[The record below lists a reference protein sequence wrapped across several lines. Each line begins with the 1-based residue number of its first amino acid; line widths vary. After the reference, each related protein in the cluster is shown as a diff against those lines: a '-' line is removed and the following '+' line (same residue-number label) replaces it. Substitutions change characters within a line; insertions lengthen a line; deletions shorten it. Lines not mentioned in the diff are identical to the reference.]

1 MSVFDSKF
9 KGIHVYSEIGE
20 LESVLVHEPGH
31 EIDYITP
38 SRLDELLFSA
48 MLESHDARKEHK
60 QFVAELKANNV
71 NVIELTDLVVETYD
85 LASQEAKDKLIEE
98 FLEDSE
104 PVLSEENKIAVR
116 DFLKSRKTTRELIE
130 VMMAGITKYDLGIKN
145 CKCQDLVVDP
155 MPNLYFT
162 RDPFASVGNGITIHY
177 MRYKVRQRETLFSR
191 FIFANHPKL
200 VNTPIYYHPSL
211 KLSIEGGDVF
221 IYNNDTLVVG
231 VSERTDLETITLL
244 AKNIVANKECEFK
257 RIVAINVPKWTNLM
271 HLDTWLT
278 MLDKDKFL
286 YSPIANDVFKFWDYD
301 LVNGGA
307 EPKPVENGSSLE
319 AILESIIHKKPIL
332 IPIGGDSAS
341 QIEVERE
348 THFDGTNY
356 LAIRPGVVIGYSR
369 NVKTN
374 AALEA
379 AGIKVIPFHG
389 NQLSLGMGN
398 ARCMSMPLS
407 RKDVK
412 W

>member
-20 LESVLVHEPGH
+20 LESVLVHEPGR

-38 SRLDELLFSA
+38 ARLDELLFSA
-48 MLESHDARKEHK
+48 ILESHDARKEHK
-60 QFVAELKANNV
+60 AFVKELKEQGV
-71 NVIELTDLVVETYD
+71 NVVELTDLVTETYD
-85 LASQEAKDKLIEE
+85 LASEEAKAALLEE
-98 FLEDSE
+98 FLEDSA
-104 PVLSEENKIAVR
+104 PVLSEEHKGAVR
-116 DFLKSRKTTRELIE
+116 EFLKSRKSTRELVE
-130 VMMAGITKYDLGIKN
+130 YMMSGITKYDLNIEAEN
-145 CKCQDLVVDP
+145 ELIVDP

-162 RDPFASVGNGITIHY
+162 RDPFASVGNGVTIHY
-177 MRYKVRQRETLFSR
+177 MRYKVRQRETLFSKFVFR
-191 FIFANHPKL
+191 NHPKL
-200 VNTPIYYHPSL
+200 VKTPWFYDPSL

-244 AKNIVANKECEFK
+244 AKNIVADAECEFK
-257 RIVAINVPKWTNLM
+257 RIVAINVPKWANLM

-286 YSPIANDVFKFWDYD
+286 YSPIADSTFKFWDYD

-307 EPKPVENGSSLE
+307 EPQPKEMNLKLPELLE
-319 AILESIIHKKPIL
+319 TIIKKQPIL
-332 IPIGGDSAS
+332 IPIAGKGATH
-341 QIEVERE
+341 IEVERE

-356 LAIRPGVVIGYSR
+356 LAIKPGVVIGYSR
-369 NVKTN
+369 NEKTN

-379 AGIKVIPFHG
+379 NGIKVLPFHG

-398 ARCMSMPLS
+398 ARCMSMPLA

>member
-1 MSVFDSKF
+1 MSVFSSKF
-9 KGIHVYSEIGE
+9 NGIHVYSEIGE
-20 LESVLVHEPGH
+20 LESVLVHEPGR
-31 EIDYITP
+31 EIDYISP

-48 MLESHDARKEHK
+48 ILESHDARKEHK
-60 QFVAELKANNV
+60 EFVQILKNESV
-71 NVIELTDLVVETYD
+71 NVVELTDLVTETYD
-85 LASQEAKDKLIEE
+85 LVDAKTKEKLLDE
-98 FLEDSE
+98 FVDDSE
-104 PVLSEENKIAVR
+104 PALTPELKAAVKK
-116 DFLKSRKTTRELIE
+116 FLKARKSTREMIE
-130 VMMAGITKYDLGIKN
+130 YMMAGITKYDLKIEAKN
-145 CKCQDLVVDP
+145 ELIVDP

-162 RDPFASVGNGITIHY
+162 RDPFASVGNGVTIHF

-191 FIFANHPKL
+191 FIFTNHPKL
-200 VNTPIYYHPSL
+200 MKTPWYYDPSM

-231 VSERTDLETITLL
+231 VSERTDLQTITLL
-244 AKNIVANKECEFK
+244 AKNIKANKECEFK

-307 EPKPVENGSSLE
+307 EPQPKENGLPLDKL
-319 AILESIIHKKPIL
+319 LESIINKKPIL
-332 IPIGGDSAS
+332 IPIAGNNAS
-341 QIEVERE
+341 DIEVARE

-356 LAIRPGVVIGYSR
+356 LAIKPGVVIGYAR
-369 NVKTN
+369 NEKTN
-374 AALEA
+374 AALKA
-379 AGIKVIPFHG
+379 AGITVLPFKG

>member
-1 MSVFDSKF
+1 MSVFSSKF
-9 KGIHVYSEIGE
+9 NGIHVYSEIGE
-20 LESVLVHEPGH
+20 LESVLVHEPGR
-31 EIDYITP
+31 EIDYISP

-48 MLESHDARKEHK
+48 ILESHDARKEHK
-60 QFVAELKANNV
+60 EFVQILKNEGV
-71 NVIELTDLVVETYD
+71 NVVELTDLVTETYD
-85 LASQEAKDKLIEE
+85 LVDAKTKEKLLDE
-98 FLEDSE
+98 FVDDSE
-104 PVLSEENKIAVR
+104 PALTPELKAAVKK
-116 DFLKSRKTTRELIE
+116 FLKARKSTREMIE
-130 VMMAGITKYDLGIKN
+130 YMMAGITKYDLKIEAKN
-145 CKCQDLVVDP
+145 ELIVDP

-162 RDPFASVGNGITIHY
+162 RDPFASVGNGVTIHF

-191 FIFANHPKL
+191 FIFTNHPKL
-200 VNTPIYYHPSL
+200 MKTPWYYDPSM

-231 VSERTDLETITLL
+231 VSERTDLQTITLL
-244 AKNIVANKECEFK
+244 AKNIKANKECEFK

-307 EPKPVENGSSLE
+307 EPQPKENGLP
-319 AILESIIHKKPIL
+319 LESIINKKPIL
-332 IPIGGDSAS
+332 IPIAGNNAS
-341 QIEVERE
+341 DIEVARE

-356 LAIRPGVVIGYSR
+356 LAIKPGVVIGYAR
-369 NVKTN
+369 NEKTN
-374 AALEA
+374 AALKA
-379 AGIKVIPFHG
+379 AGITVLPFKG

>member
-1 MSVFDSKF
+1 MSVFSSKF
-9 KGIHVYSEIGE
+9 NGIHVYSEIGE
-20 LESVLVHEPGH
+20 LESVLVHEPGR
-31 EIDYITP
+31 EIDYISP

-48 MLESHDARKEHK
+48 ILESHDARKEHK
-60 QFVAELKANNV
+60 EFVQILKNEGV
-71 NVIELTDLVVETYD
+71 NVVELTDLVTETYD
-85 LASQEAKDKLIEE
+85 LVDAKTKEKLLDE
-98 FLEDSE
+98 FVDDSE
-104 PVLSEENKIAVR
+104 PALTLELKAAVKK
-116 DFLKSRKTTRELIE
+116 FLKARKSTREMIE
-130 VMMAGITKYDLGIKN
+130 YMMAGITKYDLKIEAKN
-145 CKCQDLVVDP
+145 ELIVDP

-162 RDPFASVGNGITIHY
+162 RDPFASVGNGVTIHF

-191 FIFANHPKL
+191 FIFTNHPKL
-200 VNTPIYYHPSL
+200 MKTPWYYDPSM

-231 VSERTDLETITLL
+231 VSERTDLQTITLL
-244 AKNIVANKECEFK
+244 AKNIKANKECEFK

-307 EPKPVENGSSLE
+307 EPQPKENGLPLDKL
-319 AILESIIHKKPIL
+319 LESIINKKPIL
-332 IPIGGDSAS
+332 IPIAGNNAS
-341 QIEVERE
+341 DIEVARE

-356 LAIRPGVVIGYSR
+356 LAIKPGVVIGYAR
-369 NVKTN
+369 NEKTN
-374 AALEA
+374 AALKA
-379 AGIKVIPFHG
+379 AGITVLPFKG

>member
-20 LESVLVHEPGH
+20 LETVLVHEPGR

-38 SRLDELLFSA
+38 KRLDELLFSA
-48 MLESHDARKEHK
+48 ILESHEARKEHK
-60 QFVAELKANNV
+60 QFVAELKANDINV
-71 NVIELTDLVVETYD
+71 VELTDLVAETYD
-85 LASQEAKDKLIEE
+85 LVSQELKDKLIEE
-98 FLEDSE
+98 FLDDSY
-104 PVLSEENKIAVR
+104 PVLTEEHKKAVR
-116 DFLKSRKTTRELIE
+116 SFLKSRSSTRELIE
-130 VMMAGITKYDLGIKN
+130 YMMAGITKYDLGIEAEG
-145 CKCQDLVVDP
+145 DLIVDP

-162 RDPFASVGNGITIHY
+162 RDPFASVGNGVTIHY

-191 FIFANHPKL
+191 FIFDNHPKL
-200 VNTPIYYHPSL
+200 VNTPRYYDPSL

-221 IYNNDTLVVG
+221 IYNNDTLVMG
-231 VSERTDLETITLL
+231 VSERTDLETVTLL

-257 RIVAINVPKWTNLM
+257 RIVAINVPHWTNLM

-286 YSPIANDVFKFWDYD
+286 YSPIANDYFKFWDYD

-307 EPKPVENGSSLE
+307 EPQPVVNELPLDKL
-319 AILESIIHKKPIL
+319 LESIIHKKPIL
-332 IPIGGDSAS
+332 IPIAGEGAS
-341 QIEVERE
+341 QIDLERE

-356 LAIRPGVVIGYSR
+356 LVLRPGVVVGYAR
-369 NVKTN
+369 NEKTN

-379 AGIKVIPFHG
+379 VGIKVLPFYG

-398 ARCMSMPLS
+398 SRCMSMPLS

>member
-1 MSVFDSKF
+1 MSVFSSKF
-9 KGIHVYSEIGE
+9 NGIHVYSEIGE
-20 LESVLVHEPGH
+20 LETVLVHEPGK

-48 MLESHDARKEHK
+48 ILESHDARKEH
-60 QFVAELKANNV
+60 QEFVATLKKEKINV
-71 NVIELTDLVVETYD
+71 VELTDLVTETYD
-85 LASQEAKDKLIEE
+85 LVDQKTKDKLIDE

-104 PVLSEENKIAVR
+104 PVLTAELKATVKK
-116 DFLKSRKTTRELIE
+116 FLKSFKETRKLIE
-130 VMMAGITKYDLGIKN
+130 VMMAGITKYDLGIKAD
-145 CKCQDLVVDP
+145 KELIVDP

-162 RDPFASVGNGITIHY
+162 RDPFASVGNGVTIHY

-191 FIFANHPKL
+191 FIFNNHPKL
-200 VNTPIYYHPSL
+200 VKTPWYYDPAM
-211 KLSIEGGDVF
+211 KMSIEGGDVF

-231 VSERTDLETITLL
+231 VSERTDLDTITLL
-244 AKNIVANKECEFK
+244 AKNIKANKECEFK

-286 YSPIANDVFKFWDYD
+286 YSPIANDIFKFWDYD

-307 EPKPVENGSSLE
+307 NPQPKDNGLP
-319 AILESIIHKKPIL
+319 LDKLLKSIIGKEPVL
-332 IPIGGDSAS
+332 IPIAGHHATE
-341 QIEVERE
+341 IEVARE

-356 LAIRPGVVIGYSR
+356 LAIRPGVVIGYAR
-369 NVKTN
+369 NEKTN
-374 AALEA
+374 EALKD
-379 AGIKVIPFHG
+379 AGITVLPFKG

>member
-1 MSVFDSKF
+1 MSVFSSKF
-9 KGIHVYSEIGE
+9 NGIHVYSEIGE
-20 LESVLVHEPGH
+20 LESVLVHEPGR
-31 EIDYITP
+31 EIDYISP

-48 MLESHDARKEHK
+48 ILESHDARKEHK
-60 QFVAELKANNV
+60 EFVQILKNEGV
-71 NVIELTDLVVETYD
+71 NVVELTDLVTETYD
-85 LASQEAKDKLIEE
+85 LVDAKTKEKLLDE
-98 FLEDSE
+98 FVDDSE
-104 PVLSEENKIAVR
+104 PALTPELKAAVKK
-116 DFLKSRKTTRELIE
+116 FLKSRKSTREMIE
-130 VMMAGITKYDLGIKN
+130 YMMAGITKYDLKIEAKN
-145 CKCQDLVVDP
+145 ELIVDP

-162 RDPFASVGNGITIHY
+162 RDPFASVGNGVTIHF

-191 FIFANHPKL
+191 FIFTNHPKL
-200 VNTPIYYHPSL
+200 MKTPWYYDPSM

-231 VSERTDLETITLL
+231 VSERTDLQTITLL
-244 AKNIVANKECEFK
+244 AKNIKANKECEFK

-307 EPKPVENGSSLE
+307 EPQPKENGLPLDKL
-319 AILESIIHKKPIL
+319 LESIINKKPIL
-332 IPIGGDSAS
+332 IPIAGNNAS
-341 QIEVERE
+341 DIEVARE

-356 LAIRPGVVIGYSR
+356 LAIKPGVVIGYAR
-369 NVKTN
+369 NEKTN
-374 AALEA
+374 AALKA
-379 AGIKVIPFHG
+379 AGITVLPFKG

>member
-1 MSVFDSKF
+1 MSVFSSKF
-9 KGIHVYSEIGE
+9 NGIHVYSEIGE
-20 LESVLVHEPGH
+20 LESVLVHEPGR
-31 EIDYITP
+31 EIDYISP

-48 MLESHDARKEHK
+48 ILESHDARKEHK
-60 QFVAELKANNV
+60 EFVQILKNEGV
-71 NVIELTDLVVETYD
+71 NVVELTDLVTETYD
-85 LASQEAKDKLIEE
+85 LVDAKTKEKLLDE
-98 FLEDSE
+98 FVDDSE
-104 PVLSEENKIAVR
+104 PALTPELKVAVKK
-116 DFLKSRKTTRELIE
+116 FLKARKSTREMIE
-130 VMMAGITKYDLGIKN
+130 YMMAGITKYDLKIEAKN
-145 CKCQDLVVDP
+145 ELIVDP

-162 RDPFASVGNGITIHY
+162 RDPFASVGNGVTIHF

-191 FIFANHPKL
+191 FIFTNHPKL
-200 VNTPIYYHPSL
+200 MKTPWYYDPSM

-231 VSERTDLETITLL
+231 VSERTDLQTITLL
-244 AKNIVANKECEFK
+244 AKNIKANKECEFK

-307 EPKPVENGSSLE
+307 EPQPKENGLPLDKL
-319 AILESIIHKKPIL
+319 LESIINKKPIL
-332 IPIGGDSAS
+332 IPIAGNNAS
-341 QIEVERE
+341 DIEVARE

-356 LAIRPGVVIGYSR
+356 LAIKPGVVIGYAR
-369 NVKTN
+369 NEKTN
-374 AALEA
+374 AALKA
-379 AGIKVIPFHG
+379 AGITVLPFKG

>member
-1 MSVFDSKF
+1 M
-9 KGIHVYSEIGE
+9 
-20 LESVLVHEPGH
+20 
-31 EIDYITP
+31 
-38 SRLDELLFSA
+38 
-48 MLESHDARKEHK
+48 
-60 QFVAELKANNV
+60 
-71 NVIELTDLVVETYD
+71 
-85 LASQEAKDKLIEE
+85 
-98 FLEDSE
+98 
-104 PVLSEENKIAVR
+104 
-116 DFLKSRKTTRELIE
+116 
-130 VMMAGITKYDLGIKN
+130 
-145 CKCQDLVVDP
+145 
-155 MPNLYFT
+155 
-162 RDPFASVGNGITIHY
+162 
-177 MRYKVRQRETLFSR
+177 
-191 FIFANHPKL
+191 
-200 VNTPIYYHPSL
+200 

-244 AKNIVANKECEFK
+244 AKNIKANKECEFK

-301 LVNGGA
+301 LVNGGSNP
-307 EPKPVENGSSLE
+307 EPVVNGLPLDKL
-319 AILESIIHKKPIL
+319 LESIINKKPVL
-332 IPIGGDSAS
+332 IPIAGKGATE
-341 QIEVERE
+341 IETAVE

-356 LAIRPGVVIGYSR
+356 LAIKPGVVVGYSR

-379 AGIKVIPFHG
+379 NGIKVLPFKG

>member
-20 LESVLVHEPGH
+20 LESVLVHEPGR

-38 SRLDELLFSA
+38 ARLDELLFSA
-48 MLESHDARKEHK
+48 ILESHDARKEH
-60 QFVAELKANNV
+60 QGFVAELKKQGV
-71 NVIELTDLVVETYD
+71 NVVELTDLVTETYE
-85 LASQEAKDKLIEE
+85 LASPEAKAKLMEE
-98 FLEDSE
+98 FLEDSD
-104 PVLSEENKIAVR
+104 PVLSEVERKAVK
-116 DFLKSRKTTRELIE
+116 DFLLSRKSTREMVE
-130 VMMAGITKYDLGIKN
+130 FMMAGLTKYDLGIESERE
-145 CKCQDLVVDP
+145 LVVDP

-162 RDPFASVGNGITIHY
+162 RDPFASVGNGVTIHY

-191 FIFANHPKL
+191 FIFSNHPKL
-200 VNTPIYYHPSL
+200 TSTPWYYDPSL

-221 IYNNDTLVVG
+221 VYNNDTLVVG

-244 AKNIVANKECEFK
+244 AKNIKANKECEFK
-257 RIVAINVPKWTNLM
+257 RIVGINVPKWTNLM

-286 YSPIANDVFKFWDYD
+286 YSPIANDVFEFWDYD
-301 LVNGGA
+301 LVNGGD
-307 EPKPVENGSSLE
+307 EPQPVKSGLPLEGLLASIINKKPV
-319 AILESIIHKKPIL
+319 L
-332 IPIGGDSAS
+332 IPIAGEGAS
-341 QIEVERE
+341 LIDIERE

-356 LAIRPGVVIGYSR
+356 LAIKPGVVIGYSR
-369 NVKTN
+369 NEKTN
-374 AALEA
+374 AALEK
-379 AGIKVIPFHG
+379 AGIKVLPFHG

-398 ARCMSMPLS
+398 ARCMSMPLA